1 MWCSQ
6 IFSHYSQGDFP
17 TDGETTDANSN
28 TATVPSVSMATNATV
43 PSVSMTTNAVVTTDP
58 AISTDN
64 TDTAGFV
71 HTNLCVFF

>member
-1 MWCSQ
+1 MCSQ
-6 IFSHYSQGDFP
+6 MFSHYSQGDFP

-28 TATVPSVSMATNATV
+28 TATE

-58 AISTDN
+58 AVSTDN

-71 HTNLCVFF
+71 HTNLCLLLAV

>member
-1 MWCSQ
+1 MCSQ

-28 TATVPSVSMATNATV
+28 TATE

-58 AISTDN
+58 AVSTDN

>member
-1 MWCSQ
+1 MCSQ
-6 IFSHYSQGDFP
+6 MFSHYSQGDFP

-28 TATVPSVSMATNATV
+28 TATE

-58 AISTDN
+58 AVSTDN